1 MSDKEQQQSVNG
13 KRRASKAE
21 LELWRRAAISL
32 DKLLADIE
40 ILIEA
45 NTTSTLGSALTKSR
59 ERSHFV
65 IKNGDLYAPRD
76 LLSLY
81 DSRGQPH
88 QSHAQHRAQS
98 QQLKQQLTQANIK
111 QLTIENE

>member
-1 MSDKEQQQSVNG
+1 MSDKEQQQPANG

-21 LELWRRAAISL
+21 LELWRRAAINL

-45 NTTSTLGSALTKSR
+45 NTMSTLGSALTKSR

-81 DSRGQPH
+81 DNRGQPH
-88 QSHAQHRAQS
+88 QSRAQHLAQS
-98 QQLKQQLTQANIK
+98 SMLTQSNTK
-111 QLTIENE
+111 QLTIEDE